1 MSFFELNCLTTANHI
16 MDQANR
22 QYHLSV
28 HQAKARQN
36 FRAAKRYARELN
48 RAAALDT
55 ALMAATVIGIAVV
68 ALVSKSLLGG

>member
-55 ALMAATVIGIAVV
+55 ALMAAIITGAVV
-68 ALVSKSLLGG
+68 TTLVLNNLLGG